1 LDGVGMG
8 LTDGLLLTVLLLSV
22 VLGAWRGLV
31 YEVLSVAGWVAAFVL
46 AQAYADEAALMLPL
60 DSLSPPLR
68 LAAGFLV
75 VFIAVAF
82 AGGLIAWLVKKLVA
96 SVGLRPVDRILG
108 SAFGLARGVVMLLA
122 FAVVVSMSPMRD
134 AAWWAD
140 SVVAD
145 VLVAT
150 LHTIK
155 PLLPEPVA
163 RYIA

>member
-1 LDGVGMG
+1 MG
-8 LTDGLLLTVLLLSV
+8 LTDGLLLAVLLLSV
-22 VLGAWRGLV
+22 LLGAWRGLV
-31 YEVLSVAGWVAAFVL
+31 YEVLSVASWVAAFVL
-46 AQAYADEAALMLPL
+46 AQAYADEVALMLPL
-60 DSLSPPLR
+60 DSLSPPLQ

-82 AGGLIAWLVKKLVA
+82 AGGLLAWLVKKLVA

-134 AAWWAD
+134 AQWWQA
-140 SVVAD
+140 SAGGD

-150 LHTIK
+150 LHALK

>member
-1 LDGVGMG
+1 MA
-8 LTDGLLLTVLLLSV
+8 LTDWVLLAVLLLSV
-22 VLGAWRGLV
+22 LLGAWRGLV

-46 AQAYADEAALMLPL
+46 AQACADEVAAMLPIEG
-60 DSLSPPLR
+60 LSPPLR
-68 LAAGFLV
+68 LAAGFVL

-82 AGGLIAWLVKKLVA
+82 AGGLLAWMVKKLVA

-122 FAVVVSMSPMRD
+122 LAVVVSMSPMRD
-134 AAWWAD
+134 APWWQG

-145 VLVAT
+145 MLVAT
-150 LHTIK
+150 LHAVK

>member
-1 LDGVGMG
+1 M
-8 LTDGLLLTVLLLSV
+8 TDGLLLTVLLLSV
-22 VLGAWRGLV
+22 LLGAWRGLV
-31 YEVLSVAGWVAAFVL
+31 YEVLSVASWVAAFVL
-46 AQAYADEAALMLPL
+46 AQAYADEMALVLPL

-68 LAAGFLV
+68 LAVGFLV

-82 AGGLIAWLVKKLVA
+82 AGGLLAWLVKKLVA

-134 AAWWAD
+134 AAWWED
-140 SVVAD
+140 SVVANA
-145 VLVAT
+145 LVGT
-150 LHTIK
+150 LHAIK

>member
-1 LDGVGMG
+1 MG

-22 VLGAWRGLV
+22 LLGAWRGLV
-31 YEVLSVAGWVAAFVL
+31 YEVLSVASWVAAFVL

-60 DSLSPPLR
+60 SSLSPPLQ

-82 AGGLIAWLVKKLVA
+82 AGGLLAWLVKKLVA

-122 FAVVVSMSPMRD
+122 LAVVVSMSPLKD
-134 AAWWAD
+134 AAWWKSSA
-140 SVVAD
+140 VAD
-145 VLVAT
+145 LLVAS
-150 LHTIK
+150 LHAIK

>member
-1 LDGVGMG
+1 MV
-8 LTDGLLLTVLLLSV
+8 LTDWVLLAVLLLSV
-22 VLGAWRGLV
+22 LLGAWRGLV
-31 YEVLSVAGWVAAFVL
+31 YEVLSVAGWIAAFVL
-46 AQAYADEAALMLPL
+46 AQAYADEVAAMLPIEG
-60 DSLSPPLR
+60 LSPPLR
-68 LAAGFLV
+68 LAAGFVL

-82 AGGLIAWLVKKLVA
+82 AGGLLAWMVKKLVA

-122 FAVVVSMSPMRD
+122 LAVVVSMSPMRD
-134 AAWWAD
+134 APWWQG

-145 VLVAT
+145 MLVAT
-150 LHTIK
+150 LHAVK

>member
-1 LDGVGMG
+1 MG

-22 VLGAWRGLV
+22 LLGAWRGLV
-31 YEVLSVAGWVAAFVL
+31 YEVLSVASWVAAFLL
-46 AQAYADEAALMLPL
+46 AQAYADEVALVLPL
-60 DSLSPPLR
+60 EGLSPPLQ
-68 LAAGFLV
+68 LAAGFLL

-82 AGGLIAWLVKKLVA
+82 AGGLLAWLVKKLVA

-122 FAVVVSMSPMRD
+122 FAVVVSMSPLRD
-134 AAWWAD
+134 APWWQGSA
-140 SVVAD
+140 VAD
-145 VLVAT
+145 MLVAT
-150 LHTIK
+150 LHAIK

>member
-1 LDGVGMG
+1 MG
-8 LTDGLLLTVLLLSV
+8 LTDGLLLAVLLLSV
-22 VLGAWRGLV
+22 LLGAWRGLV
-31 YEVLSVAGWVAAFVL
+31 YEVLSVASWVAAFVL
-46 AQAYADEAALMLPL
+46 AQGYADEAALMLPL

-68 LAAGFLV
+68 LAVGFLV

-82 AGGLIAWLVKKLVA
+82 AGGLLAWLVKKLVA

-134 AAWWAD
+134 AAWWED

-145 VLVAT
+145 ALVGT
-150 LHTIK
+150 LHAIK

>member
-1 LDGVGMG
+1 MG
-8 LTDGLLLTVLLLSV
+8 LTDGLLLAVLLLSV
-22 VLGAWRGLV
+22 LLGAWRGLV
-31 YEVLSVAGWVAAFVL
+31 YEVLSVASWVAAFVL
-46 AQAYADEAALMLPL
+46 AQGYADEAALMLPL

-68 LAAGFLV
+68 LAVGFLV

-82 AGGLIAWLVKKLVA
+82 AGGLLAWLVKKLVA
-96 SVGLRPVDRILG
+96 SVGLRPVDRVLG

-134 AAWWAD
+134 AAWWED

-145 VLVAT
+145 ALVGT
-150 LHTIK
+150 LHSIK

>member
-1 LDGVGMG
+1 MV
-8 LTDGLLLTVLLLSV
+8 LTDWLLLAVLLLSV
-22 VLGAWRGLV
+22 LLGAWRGLV

-46 AQAYADEAALMLPL
+46 AQAWADEVAALLPL
-60 DSLSPPLR
+60 QGLSPPLQ

-82 AGGLIAWLVKKLVA
+82 ASGLLAWLVKKLVA

-108 SAFGLARGVVMLLA
+108 SAFGLARGGVMLLA

-134 AAWWAD
+134 AAWWQTSAL
-140 SVVAD
+140 AD

-150 LHTIK
+150 LHAIK

>member
-1 LDGVGMG
+1 MG
-8 LTDGLLLTVLLLSV
+8 LTDGLLLTVMLLSV
-22 VLGAWRGLV
+22 LLGAWRGLV
-31 YEVLSVAGWVAAFVL
+31 YEVLSVASWVAAFVL
-46 AQAYADEAALMLPL
+46 AQAYADEVALMLPL
-60 DSLSPPLR
+60 DSLSPPLQ

-82 AGGLIAWLVKKLVA
+82 AGGLLAWMVKKLVA

-134 AAWWAD
+134 AQWWQA
-140 SVVAD
+140 SAGAD

-150 LHTIK
+150 LHAIK

>member
-1 LDGVGMG
+1 MG

-22 VLGAWRGLV
+22 LLGAWRGLV
-31 YEVLSVAGWVAAFVL
+31 YEVLSVASWVAAFVL
-46 AQAYADEAALMLPL
+46 AQAYADEVALVLPL
-60 DSLSPPLR
+60 DGLSPPLQ

-82 AGGLIAWLVKKLVA
+82 AGGLLAWLVKKLVA

-122 FAVVVSMSPMRD
+122 LAVVVSMSPLRD
-134 AAWWAD
+134 APWWQG

-145 VLVAT
+145 LLVAT
-150 LHTIK
+150 LHAIK

>member
-1 LDGVGMG
+1 MV
-8 LTDGLLLTVLLLSV
+8 LTDWVLLAVLLLSV
-22 VLGAWRGLV
+22 LLGAWRGLV

-46 AQAYADEAALMLPL
+46 AQAYADEVAAMLPIEGL
-60 DSLSPPLR
+60 APPLR
-68 LAAGFLV
+68 LAAGFAL

-82 AGGLIAWLVKKLVA
+82 AGGLLAWMVKKLVA

-122 FAVVVSMSPMRD
+122 LAVVVSMSPMRD
-134 AAWWAD
+134 APWWRGSVAAD
-140 SVVAD
+140 M
-145 VLVAT
+145 LVAT
-150 LHTIK
+150 LHAVK

>member
-1 LDGVGMG
+1 MA
-8 LTDGLLLTVLLLSV
+8 LTDWVLLAVLLLSV
-22 VLGAWRGLV
+22 LLGAWRGLV

-46 AQAYADEAALMLPL
+46 AQACADEVAAMLPIEG
-60 DSLSPPLR
+60 LSPPLR
-68 LAAGFLV
+68 LAAGFVL

-82 AGGLIAWLVKKLVA
+82 AGGLLAWMVKKLVA

-122 FAVVVSMSPMRD
+122 LAVVVSMSPMRD
-134 AAWWAD
+134 APWWQG
-140 SVVAD
+140 SLVAD
-145 VLVAT
+145 MLVAT
-150 LHTIK
+150 LHAVK